1 VVLRSLVPGR
11 RSWVALAG
19 AVLLVAGCGA
29 SGGSPTASAPAP
41 EASGPAASEAA
52 GEEYVINVATD
63 PTLGDILVGED
74 GKTLYVFTKDSG
86 GKSACNGDCATSWP
100 PFVLEEDE
108 EVVAGDG
115 VTGALATIAR
125 DDGSLQVTY
134 AGAPL
139 YYFAN
144 DAAAGDVKG
153 QGINDVWFVATPS
166 GTSGSSGGSGTGGD
180 EYSSGGSNPT
190 ATP

>member
-1 VVLRSLVPGR
+1 
-11 RSWVALAG
+11 
-19 AVLLVAGCGA
+19 
-29 SGGSPTASAPAP
+29 
-41 EASGPAASEAA
+41 
-52 GEEYVINVATD
+52 
-63 PTLGDILVGED
+63 
-74 GKTLYVFTKDSG
+74 
-86 GKSACNGDCATSWP
+86 SWP

-108 EVVAGDG
+108 QVVAGDG

-144 DAAAGDVKG
+144 DGAAGDVKG

-166 GTSGSSGGSGTGGD
+166 GTSGPSGSSGTRGD
-180 EYSSGGSNPT
+180 EYSRGGSNPT
-190 ATP
+190 ATPEGVWTRGVRHAHM

>member
-1 VVLRSLVPGR
+1 MVL
-11 RSWVALAG
+11 VA
-19 AVLLVAGCGA
+19 AGCGA
-29 SGGSPTASAPAP
+29 SGGSPSASGPAPEASAPAP
-41 EASGPAASEAA
+41 EASAPAPEASAPAASEAA
-52 GEEYVINVATD
+52 GEEYEINVATD

-74 GKTLYVFTKDSG
+74 GKTLYVFTKDTG
-86 GKSACNGDCATSWP
+86 GNSACNDDCATTWP
-100 PFVLEEDE
+100 PFALEEDE

-115 VTGALATIAR
+115 VTGVLATIAR
-125 DDGSLQVTY
+125 DDGSLQITY

-144 DAAAGDVKG
+144 DAAAGDVNG

-166 GTSGSSGGSGTGGD
+166 GTSGPSGSSGTGGD
-180 EYSSGGSNPT
+180 EYSRGGSNPT